1 MHGVIIIWSSFTG
14 YPFRL
19 LRLPVCHELGT
30 KENFVFYFQVDS
42 NFNYLHNRTG
52 PIMALDKTN
61 IQCNLLF
68 VPLTTRVVAEWLR
81 RWTWNPLGSP
91 RAGSNSADYVLSRN
105 LSHSNNYDRQLLSL
119 AICCTCPVTGSLIVF
134 FNTALCSL
142 GPRYF
147 GYFLVEENP
156 ATVVVLLT
164 AFHFYKADN
173 SPVLLVLK
181 VMGRVCTLWRN
192 NLGKF
197 GGKIMHHFYRF
208 WFRKVFSGLK
218 FERNA

>member
-1 MHGVIIIWSSFTG
+1 
-14 YPFRL
+14 
-19 LRLPVCHELGT
+19 
-30 KENFVFYFQVDS
+30 
-42 NFNYLHNRTG
+42 
-52 PIMALDKTN
+52 MALDKTN

-134 FNTALCSL
+134 FKTALCSL

-208 WFRKVFSGLK
+208 WFFGPEIWTGFL
-218 FERNA
+218 RNAPLTNIKNKKEYRGIQVANVLNRYIFNLDTCTRLEKLRRFFLQ